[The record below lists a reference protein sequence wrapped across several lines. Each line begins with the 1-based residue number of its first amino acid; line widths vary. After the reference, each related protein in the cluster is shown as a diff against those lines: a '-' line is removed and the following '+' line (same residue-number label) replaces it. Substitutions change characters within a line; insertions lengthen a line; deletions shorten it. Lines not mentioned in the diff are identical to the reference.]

1 MIVYAQADVRAS
13 TDLTRSTKHDEAPE
27 ALWRATH
34 AEVVAIAGRG
44 DLIGCQPIPP
54 IEVWM
59 SLTRWAPT
67 PLDPI
72 DNHGFRIL
80 ADPAQPKRARAKK
93 VAP

>member
-1 MIVYAQADVRAS
+1 
-13 TDLTRSTKHDEAPE
+13 
-27 ALWRATH
+27 
-34 AEVVAIAGRG
+34 
-44 DLIGCQPIPP
+44 
-54 IEVWM
+54 M